1 MLSEKY
7 MRLLSLFAPR
17 YWGAWIGAGILRV
30 LSLLPKNMLWATAR
44 GLGLFAMKVVPSRV
58 KIAARNIELC
68 FPELSAE
75 EQAHIVKESFAMLGV
90 GLLVGTVAWWG
101 SERKLNRWLGEIQG
115 REYLEQARAQKKS
128 IIILSGHF
136 IGLEI
141 GARLTSSQCNISPSF
156 FYRPLSNKVFEHISR
171 EGRNRYM
178 KPVSTNESLNMLKI
192 IRALKKTDAFIY
204 LPDQNF
210 KREYSVFVPFMGVE
224 TLTLTT
230 TSHIAKITD
239 SVVIPIFAYYKSATK
254 TVDIEILPPLD
265 NFPSDDNKLDAT
277 RTNQIFEYAI
287 RKHPEQYMWLHR
299 RFKIRPEGEPP
310 IY

>member
-1 MLSEKY
+1 
-7 MRLLSLFAPR
+7 
-17 YWGAWIGAGILRV
+17 
-30 LSLLPKNMLWATAR
+30 
-44 GLGLFAMKVVPSRV
+44 
-58 KIAARNIELC
+58 
-68 FPELSAE
+68 
-75 EQAHIVKESFAMLGV
+75 
-90 GLLVGTVAWWG
+90 
-101 SERKLNRWLGEIQG
+101 
-115 REYLEQARAQKKS
+115 
-128 IIILSGHF
+128 
-136 IGLEI
+136 
-141 GARLTSSQCNISPSF
+141 
-156 FYRPLSNKVFEHISR
+156 
-171 EGRNRYM
+171 M